1 MSATATTACSMCH
14 GSGYTVAGTPCSCGS
29 LANRLTTSN
38 KSDQAHLALLRAE
51 LAILRSELRA
61 AEKENARI
69 QDALIPK
76 PLQPA
81 NVPHAYML
89 EEAARHANYWVEG
102 ARNAPDRTAAFICL
116 HSSVNGWKNAAY
128 AMAEKRMAAEAR
140 ITEQATQI
148 EALEK
153 DAARLDWFERMFVH
167 SWNGV
172 IGTGSLTHWV
182 LAGDYRHQVAKMQ
195 GRLFRAAIDAAILGD
210 SHVR

>member
-1 MSATATTACSMCH
+1 MSTTATTACSMCH

-29 LANRLTTSN
+29 LANRLTNSN

-51 LAILRSELRA
+51 LAILRAELRA
-61 AEKENARI
+61 AEKDRDTWKLRARR
-69 QDALIPK
+69 
-76 PLQPA
+76 
-81 NVPHAYML
+81 ML
-89 EEAARHANYWVEG
+89 REDSRFAVIREQESK
-102 ARNAPDRTAAFICL
+102 L
-116 HSSVNGWKNAAY
+116 
-128 AMAEKRMAAEAR
+128 
-140 ITEQATQI
+140 TEQAAQI

>member
-1 MSATATTACSMCH
+1 MDSLILDYGGALDY
-14 GSGYTVAGTPCSCGS
+14 GVPAGTYYSDPAGEI
-29 LANRLTTSN
+29 AALTAKLET
-38 KSDQAHLALLRAE
+38 
-51 LAILRSELRA
+51 

-81 NVPHAYML
+81 SVPHAYML

-128 AMAEKRMAAEAR
+128 AMAEKRMAAEGK
-140 ITEQATQI
+140 ITEQAAQI

-153 DAARLDWFERMFVH
+153 DAERYRWLRSNSVGPSQIWELLSDDCSPPVMTLKAMHDLD
-167 SWNGV
+167 
-172 IGTGSLTHWV
+172 
-182 LAGDYRHQVAKMQ
+182 
-195 GRLFRAAIDAAILGD
+195 AAIDAAILGD
-210 SHVR
+210 SHV